1 MVNKIFLNAFNGKKS
16 VNTSEGLNMSLMG
29 KRRLLPTNDF
39 GEVISQNDIYMEERR
54 KCDTIRLTCQVNP
67 ICSNVL
73 FNHIT
78 EIVKD
83 EGSSAVTY
91 INYGIASGSSED
103 ITISEKIVYK
113 PKTMSFWSGNTMKY
127 MVVEDSENIPET
139 DFGMNS
145 ELDGNTSLNTVKS
158 KHPTNTIRDTQLSN
172 DGYVY
177 HCGLD
182 ILNNHLIRSN
192 TFKTVC
198 KCGSEELGDYTAFNT
213 LADMMRDV
221 NGNKVYEALPFP
233 VSAGVKNNA
242 KLICMHLY
250 EYDDIDTFK
259 GCVSKK
265 LKAKYDGWCGFY
277 NKSKIKSYK
286 VFSVDHTRNKSGVEE
301 ELEIER
307 PIMYKSGG
315 DFVDMY
321 PDRSLFSFNPKYN
334 KYRNRQEK
342 NWNYCLTYPSSSTT
356 DGFEEFIEKN
366 NNSLKA
372 IYFDENTRADNGVKQ
387 LVIYSISK
395 HGLKQGDY
403 VNIYKTIVDDEG
415 KSVTTKIIDNA
426 EVAEIADDYVFTVFN
441 ADVQIS
447 KTWVEYTDNVPPK
460 EFVVGGKTYILDN
473 NGQRYKLGDNNVE
486 YYYILREKKRINF
499 DGDAQH
505 ISYKKVVNDIEC
517 DYYVRIFSKIP
528 NFKNASADTSSEYEI
543 YKNDGELIKEYQKN
557 EYDFESHASKL
568 AFAKNIYSDE
578 IGEVVFTD
586 DINIANLKDNL
597 GRPLSSIYFTIV
609 KNNKGYKEWYGYDY
623 PNKDWAVTDISA
635 STVEHSHCFGRISC
649 GMDMSLESSADDSLN
664 SIYNISLINAPFGFK
679 IGEKINE
686 KRKYTLENNKE
697 IEISNYEVWFD
708 FDKNYYG
715 DLCYYDSYNA
725 IERSIQPIL
734 HRVNTAQRESNKSS
748 SVDYYENFVYDEI
761 YADDYD
767 TSDYTISAY
776 TISNTNS
783 YKEGY
788 YYRPHYEIPIRTF
801 DKLRTAMPD
810 FLTMKSLTNTS
821 EDTTRI
827 TTLERHF
834 LSIGDKAVICDS
846 ENNKYYYCTAVSGKN
861 NSDRTFTCKIYDEK
875 GAEVHLN
882 NLNQSYNAP
891 YDSSEYDPTQ
901 DILNFKLFKID
912 NLDIPSYAKI
922 LKDGTCRLIW
932 RDIVNNGF
940 NESDKSVEEY
950 PFTNG
955 AFYINKRIDLYL
967 RRQDPYDIY
976 GLYSEDDLLGIDVIF
991 ESEDNYVKEKDI
1003 TC

>member
-91 INYGIASGSSED
+91 VNYGVFSGTNDNQS
-103 ITISEKIVYK
+103 ISEKIVYK
-113 PKTMSFWSGNTMKY
+113 PKTMSFWSGNTMNY
-127 MVVEDSENIPET
+127 MQPQLDTNIPE
-139 DFGMNS
+139 DGFNDQDS
-145 ELDGNTSLNTVKS
+145 ELNGNVQLSSSDS
-158 KHPTNTIRDTQLSN
+158 KHPTNAIRDTQLSN
-172 DGYVY
+172 DDYIY

-182 ILNNHLIRSN
+182 IMNNHLIRSN

-198 KCGSEELGDYTAFNT
+198 KCGDNVDVSENNGYTAFNT

-221 NGNKVYEALPFP
+221 NGYKVFEALPFP
-233 VSAGVKNNA
+233 VSAGVPNNA
-242 KLICMHLY
+242 KLISMHLY
-250 EYDDIDTFK
+250 EYDDVDTFK
-259 GCVSKK
+259 ECVSEK
-265 LKAKYDGWCGFY
+265 LKSKYDGWCGFY

-286 VFSVDHTRNKSGVEE
+286 VFSSSNSGEEE

-356 DGFEEFIEKN
+356 EGFEDFIERN

-403 VNIYKTIVDDEG
+403 VNIYNTVSGETI
-415 KSVTTKIIDNA
+415 KIIDNA
-426 EVAEIADDYVFTVFN
+426 EVAEIADDYIFTVFN

-447 KTWVEYTDNVPPK
+447 KTWVEYTDDIPPN
-460 EFVVGGKTYILDN
+460 EFVVGDKTYILDN
-473 NGQRYKLGDNNVE
+473 NGQRYKYTLDGNNVK
-486 YYYILREKKRINF
+486 YYYILRGKKRINF
-499 DGDAQH
+499 DDDAQH

-623 PNKDWAVTDISA
+623 PNKDWAVTDISS
-635 STVEHSHCFGRISC
+635 STVEHSHCFGRVTC
-649 GMDMSLESSADDSLN
+649 GIDTSLESSANDSLN
-664 SIYNISLINAPFGFK
+664 SIHNISLINAPYGLEV
-679 IGEKINE
+679 GKINDIRE
-686 KRKYTLENNKE
+686 YKNDNGKK
-697 IEISNYEVWFD
+697 IEISPYEVWFES
-708 FDKNYYG
+708 DKNYYG
-715 DLCYYDSYNA
+715 DLCYYDNYNA
-725 IERSIQPIL
+725 VERSIQPIL
-734 HRVNTAQRESNKSS
+734 HRVNTAQRESDKSS
-748 SVDYYENFVYDEI
+748 SIDYYKNFVYDEI

-767 TSDYTISAY
+767 NDLYQILAY
-776 TISNTNS
+776 TISNANV

-788 YYRPHYEIPIRTF
+788 YYNPHYEIPIRTF
-801 DKLRTAMPD
+801 DKLRTVMPD

-821 EDTTRI
+821 EGTRI
-827 TTLERHF
+827 TTLEKHF
-834 LSIGDKAVICDS
+834 LSIGDKTMICDS

-861 NSDRTFTCKIYDEK
+861 NSDRTFTCKIYDENGK
-875 GAEVHLN
+875 ETYLN
-882 NLNQSYNAP
+882 NLNQSYNVP
-891 YDSSEYDPTQ
+891 YDSPEYDPTQ

-967 RRQDPYDIY
+967 RRQDPYGIY